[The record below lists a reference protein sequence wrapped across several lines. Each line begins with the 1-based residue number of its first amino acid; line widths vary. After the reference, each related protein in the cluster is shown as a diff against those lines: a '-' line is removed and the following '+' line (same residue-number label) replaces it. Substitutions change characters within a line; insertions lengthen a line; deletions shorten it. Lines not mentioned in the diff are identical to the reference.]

1 MLEFKNVS
9 KTFGA
14 IQALEDLS
22 FTIESGEFVFI
33 IGPSG
38 AGKTSVLKLLIH
50 EYPPTTGEIILD
62 GNRIDNL
69 KAKDVPLLRQQLG
82 IVFQDFKLLP
92 TRTIGENI
100 ELALAVKKV
109 DKKEWSERVKHV
121 LALVGLSE
129 REHLFPA
136 QLSGGELQR
145 AAIARALVINPSLI
159 FADEPTGNLDWETA
173 DGIMDLLV
181 KINAEGK
188 TVIVTTHNME
198 IIEKLKKR
206 VIALSK
212 GKLIPGA
219 THHKHKKHE
228 TNS

>member
-9 KTFGA
+9 KSFGA

-38 AGKTSVLKLLIH
+38 AGKTSIMKLLIH

-62 GNRIDNL
+62 GHRIDNL
-69 KAKDVPLLRQQLG
+69 KGKDVPHLRQQLG

-92 TRTIGENI
+92 TRTVAENV

-109 DKKEWSERVKHV
+109 DKKEWKDRVMHV
-121 LALVGLSE
+121 LALVGLSD
-129 REHLFPA
+129 RSSLFPS

-173 DGIMDLLV
+173 DGIMKLLV
-181 KINAEGK
+181 KINEEGK

-198 IIEKLKKR
+198 IIDRMKKR
-206 VIALSK
+206 IIALSN
-212 GKLIPGA
+212 GKLAEVGI
-219 THHKHKKHE
+219 HHKHKKHE
-228 TNS
+228 NNR

>member
-121 LALVGLSE
+121 LSLVGLSE

>member
-129 REHLFPA
+129 RENLFPA

>member
-92 TRTIGENI
+92 TRTVGENI

-121 LALVGLSE
+121 LSLVGLSE
-129 REHLFPA
+129 RESLFPS

-212 GKLIPGA
+212 GKLVPGA

-228 TNS
+228 NNS

>member
-33 IGPSG
+33 IGASG

-92 TRTIGENI
+92 TRTVGENI

-121 LALVGLSE
+121 LSLVGLSE
-129 REHLFPA
+129 RESLFPS

-145 AAIARALVINPSLI
+145 AAI
-159 FADEPTGNLDWETA
+159 
-173 DGIMDLLV
+173 
-181 KINAEGK
+181 
-188 TVIVTTHNME
+188 
-198 IIEKLKKR
+198 
-206 VIALSK
+206 
-212 GKLIPGA
+212 
-219 THHKHKKHE
+219 
-228 TNS
+228 

>member
-9 KTFGA
+9 KSFGA
-14 IQALEDLS
+14 IQALADLS

-38 AGKTSVLKLLIH
+38 AGKTSIMKLLIH

-62 GNRIDNL
+62 GHRIDNL
-69 KAKDVPLLRQQLG
+69 RAKDVPHLRQQLG

-92 TRTIGENI
+92 TRTVAENV

-109 DKKEWSERVKHV
+109 DKKEWKDRVAHV
-121 LALVGLSE
+121 LALVGLSD
-129 REHLFPA
+129 RASLFPS

-173 DGIMDLLV
+173 DGIMKLLV
-181 KINAEGK
+181 KINEEGK

-198 IIEKLKKR
+198 IIDKLKKR
-206 VIALSK
+206 VIALAN
-212 GKLIPGA
+212 GKLAQEGI
-219 THHKHKKHE
+219 HEKRKKHE
-228 TNS
+228 NHR

>member
-9 KTFGA
+9 KSFGA
-14 IQALEDLS
+14 IQALADLS

-38 AGKTSVLKLLIH
+38 AGKTSIMKLLIH
-50 EYPPTTGEIILD
+50 EYPPTTGEIVLD
-62 GNRIDNL
+62 GHRIDNL
-69 KAKDVPLLRQQLG
+69 RAKDIPHLRQQLG

-92 TRTIGENI
+92 TRTVAENV

-109 DKKEWSERVKHV
+109 DKKEWKDRVAHV
-121 LALVGLSE
+121 LALVGLSD
-129 REHLFPA
+129 RASLFPS

-173 DGIMDLLV
+173 DGIMKLLV
-181 KINAEGK
+181 KINEEGK

-198 IIEKLKKR
+198 IIDKLKKR
-206 VIALSK
+206 VIALSNGHLAEEGIHEK
-212 GKLIPGA
+212 R
-219 THHKHKKHE
+219 KKHE
-228 TNS
+228 NHR

>member
-9 KTFGA
+9 KSFGA
-14 IQALEDLS
+14 IQALADLS

-38 AGKTSVLKLLIH
+38 AGKTSIMKLLIH
-50 EYPPTTGEIILD
+50 EYPPTTGEIVLD
-62 GNRIDNL
+62 GHRIDNL
-69 KAKDVPLLRQQLG
+69 RAKDIPHLRQQLG

-92 TRTIGENI
+92 TRTVAENV

-109 DKKEWSERVKHV
+109 DKKEWKDRVAHV
-121 LALVGLSE
+121 LALVGLSD
-129 REHLFPA
+129 RATLFPS

-173 DGIMDLLV
+173 DGIMKLLV
-181 KINAEGK
+181 KINEEGK

-198 IIEKLKKR
+198 IIDKLKKR
-206 VIALSK
+206 VIALSN
-212 GKLIPGA
+212 GKLAEEGI
-219 THHKHKKHE
+219 HEKRKKHE
-228 TNS
+228 NHR

>member
-9 KTFGA
+9 KSFGA
-14 IQALEDLS
+14 IQALADLS

-38 AGKTSVLKLLIH
+38 AGKTSIMKLLIH
-50 EYPPTTGEIILD
+50 EYPPTTGEIVLD
-62 GNRIDNL
+62 GHRIDNL
-69 KAKDVPLLRQQLG
+69 RAKDIPHLRQQLG

-92 TRTIGENI
+92 TRTVAENV

-109 DKKEWSERVKHV
+109 DKKEWKDRVAHV
-121 LALVGLSE
+121 LALVGLSD
-129 REHLFPA
+129 RANLFPS

-173 DGIMDLLV
+173 DGIMKLLV
-181 KINAEGK
+181 KINEEGK

-198 IIEKLKKR
+198 IIDKLKKR
-206 VIALSK
+206 VIALSN
-212 GKLIPGA
+212 GKLAEEGI
-219 THHKHKKHE
+219 HEKRKKHE
-228 TNS
+228 NHR